1 MPFQKGNTYAT
12 RKGMWQNALRIAM
25 RADPQAVTRI
35 AKKLLKMAENGEGW
49 AIKELADRLDGRPA
63 QDVNIGGQE
72 DNPLVLEPVESLT
85 AHIRSIV
92 AAREVIER
100 VAEDRE

>member
-1 MPFQKGNTYAT
+1 
-12 RKGMWQNALRIAM
+12 M
-25 RADPQAVTRI
+25 REDPQAVTRVAI
-35 AKKLLKMAENGEGW
+35 KLLQMAEKGEGW
-49 AIKELADRLDGRPA
+49 AIKELADRLDGKPA

-100 VAEDRE
+100 VAEDRD

>member
-1 MPFQKGNTYAT
+1 
-12 RKGMWQNALRIAM
+12 M
-25 RADPQAVTRI
+25 RDDPQAVTRI
-35 AKKLLKMAENGEGW
+35 AKKLLKLAEAGEGW
-49 AIKELADRLDGRPA
+49 AIKELADRLDGRPG
-63 QDVNIGGQE
+63 QDLNIGGQQ
-72 DNPLVLEPVESLT
+72 DNPLVLEPAESLQ